1 MSKLSI
7 NMNPRYFKPIETGA
21 VTGIIVPTLKKNLYI
36 GDCITITFNGF
47 DTEDLEVF
55 VTDIERIR
63 LDELKIKHIVACGYS
78 HEDIL
83 EDHLIR
89 DFGIDPEDGE
99 LFYFIGFDNTVY
111 EALYGKSLHKL
122 HNKKTN
128 PILSDDCLDAT
139 RISFP
144 KKNIIQKLR
153 DQEQKAF
160 LVRDYTYF

>member
-111 EALYGKSLHKL
+111 EA
-122 HNKKTN
+122 N